1 MKTLFLCVLL
11 MLSSCALFVDMSP
24 KTRHQEWLMDMQ
36 QQVGR
41 SVFDCKG
48 DGRCLRYRGEN
59 SLFQGDSV
67 LINGNKEAA
76 YFMPYRKHP
85 KCRYFFEYEP
95 ATSLIVGFRFVE
107 SEQFACAVI
116 W

>member
-1 MKTLFLCVLL
+1 
-11 MLSSCALFVDMSP
+11 
-24 KTRHQEWLMDMQ
+24 MDMQ

-67 LINGNKEAA
+67 LINGNKEAG
-76 YFMPYRKHP
+76 YFMPYRKYR

-95 ATSLIVGFRFVE
+95 ATGLIVRFRFRFLE
-107 SEQFACAVI
+107 AEQFSCAVI
-116 W
+116 L